1 MTLQELYTV
10 LASTGLPVTYN
21 AFPEE
26 EAPAL
31 PVITYNVAYTNNFAA
46 GDQVW
51 KTIKHIDIHLYTKT
65 KDEETEA
72 LLESA
77 LNNAF
82 LVWNYTEAFEDAEEC
97 YHLIYEVEIY
107 G

>member
-1 MTLQELYTV
+1 MTLAELYTV
-10 LASTGLPVTYN
+10 LASTGLPVAYN
-21 AFPEE
+21 AFPEAD
-26 EAPAL
+26 APDL

-46 GDQVW
+46 GDQVY

-65 KDEETEA
+65 KDENTEA
-72 LLESA
+72 LIESV

>member
-1 MTLQELYTV
+1 MTLNELYTV
-10 LASTGLPVTYN
+10 LASTGLPVAYN

-26 EAPAL
+26 EAPEL

-46 GDQVW
+46 GDQVY

-77 LNNAF
+77 LNDAF